1 VAAVPGVE
9 RAALARLVP
18 LDGSNSQIAFRIA
31 GEGSTNSISPDINI
45 VGAGYFGLLDI
56 PVTQGREFAA
66 ADRAG
71 SAGVAVVNEAMARG
85 YWNGD
90 AVGRTLTD
98 EKTGDPLQ
106 IVGVVRDVRH
116 RSFNEEPVPMVYLCA
131 AQRQHPRMTLHV
143 RTAVP
148 PAAIGPAIHRA
159 LHEVERTAGLAP
171 VETMTEYIE
180 RATLPQRLGA
190 FGAGA
195 VAVLELALV
204 VMALYGVM
212 AFAVTRRRAEIGL
225 RMALGATDRSVLT
238 LIMRDGLL
246 LTAIGAAVG
255 VGIALL
261 GATALGSLLIG
272 VGPADPASFG
282 AAVLAILL
290 VGAAASYVPARR
302 ALRVD
307 PSAALRSE

>member
-1 VAAVPGVE
+1 
-9 RAALARLVP
+9 
-18 LDGSNSQIAFRIA
+18 
-31 GEGSTNSISPDINI
+31 
-45 VGAGYFGLLDI
+45 
-56 PVTQGREFAA
+56 
-66 ADRAG
+66 
-71 SAGVAVVNEAMARG
+71 
-85 YWNGD
+85 
-90 AVGRTLTD
+90 
-98 EKTGDPLQ
+98 
-106 IVGVVRDVRH
+106 
-116 RSFNEEPVPMVYLCA
+116 
-131 AQRQHPRMTLHV
+131 
-143 RTAVP
+143 VP

-180 RATLPQRLGA
+180 RVTLPQRLGA

-195 VAVLELALV
+195 VAALELALV

-246 LTAIGAAVG
+246 LTAVGAAVG

-272 VGPADPASFG
+272 IGPADPASFG